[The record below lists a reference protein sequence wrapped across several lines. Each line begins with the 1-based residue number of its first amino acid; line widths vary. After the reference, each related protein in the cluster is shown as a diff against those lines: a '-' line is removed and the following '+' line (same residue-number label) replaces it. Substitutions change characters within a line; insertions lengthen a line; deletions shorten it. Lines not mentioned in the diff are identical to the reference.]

1 MRQERLIGTAKR
13 LDKILKIVQIVS
25 CVAVVAGV
33 LGVFILS
40 IASWMNPGNVNSAS
54 YVTASMG
61 EFSIEI
67 ASAGNGIDLIYGW
80 VNSLFLI
87 GLMAV
92 LCIGFR
98 YVRKIMVPMMDGNP
112 FAPSVSENLKKLS
125 LLTLIYG
132 VWGNL
137 GSAVLTFLKMSHFQL
152 DRLADGELILSVA
165 PDYQLNLGFVIVY
178 LVFLL
183 ASYIFRYGAE
193 LQQLSDE
200 TL

>member
-1 MRQERLIGTAKR
+1 MRQERLIETAKR
-13 LDKILKIVQIVS
+13 LDKILKIVQIVN
-25 CVAVVAGV
+25 CGAIVVCV

-40 IASWMNPGNVNSAS
+40 IAVWMNPRNVNQVP
-54 YVTASMG
+54 YMTAAMG
-61 EFSIEI
+61 EVIIEI

-80 VNSLFLI
+80 ANSLFLL
-87 GLMAV
+87 GLMVV

-98 YVRKIMVPMMDGNP
+98 YVRKIMVPMMCGNP
-112 FAPSVSENLKKLS
+112 FNPSVSENLKKLS

-137 GSAVLTFLKMSHFQL
+137 GSAVLTFLKMNHYQL
-152 DRLADGELILSVA
+152 DRLADGDLVLSVRA
-165 PDYQLNLGFVIVY
+165 NYQLNLGFVIIY